1 MKMKR
6 VRMSDLFTTD
16 IVYGNGY
23 GIFSELGAEDNDS
36 SPIYP
41 LIHEFIE
48 PSNSYFLDMDYHIG
62 FSSDKYISPLL
73 FKLLEKILQYLF
85 PQYTIEDVIDHTIP
99 QNDLVNI
106 LKYLFQDAND
116 CELGHLLYNRFAD
129 KWKKLWDA
137 ITAQYN
143 PLENYD
149 MTQERTPDIVHED
162 VYDVTDERTA
172 DLTDTENG
180 QISKNVDS
188 ESGVYGFNSTGA
200 NPSDNNSGNE
210 TTNINNHTTATSGT
224 DTNVK
229 SGSITSS
236 ETGSEK
242 LTRHGNIGVTSSQQ
256 LLESEFEVRKKDFYK
271 IIYNDIDSVLCLKC
285 Y

>member
-1 MKMKR
+1 MKPTIKIEQ
-6 VRMSDLFTTD
+6 LFPFDVINTY
-16 IVYGNGY
+16 V
-23 GIFSELGAEDNDS
+23 GIFTRLQDTTT
-36 SPIYP
+36 YP
-41 LIHEFIE
+41 LLADFITS
-48 PSNSYFLDMDYHIG
+48 SNAKDLDFDYHIG
-62 FSSDKYISPLL
+62 HSAEKRISPLYV
-73 FKLLEKILQYLF
+73 KYVEKGCDLLSLD
-85 PQYTIEDVIDHTIP
+85 IEDVIDGTMSAFDLYRL
-99 QNDLVNI
+99 NDVCLKSDNANI
-106 LKYLFQDAND
+106 KSGLCAII
-116 CELGHLLYNRFAD
+116 YNRFGV
-129 KWKKLWDA
+129 KWKKLYDA
-137 ITAQYN
+137 LNTQYN

-188 ESGVYGFNSTGA
+188 ENGVYGFNSTGA